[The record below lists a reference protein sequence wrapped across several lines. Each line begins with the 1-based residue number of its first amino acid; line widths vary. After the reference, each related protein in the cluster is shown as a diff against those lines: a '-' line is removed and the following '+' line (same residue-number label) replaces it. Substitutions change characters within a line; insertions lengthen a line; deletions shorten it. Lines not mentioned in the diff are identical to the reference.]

1 MKLYITGVLVL
12 LLFSFKSHDRETTDK
27 IITIDPY
34 LSFQNYEHFKR
45 LTLSSPDSHIEYLE
59 NFDFEWGYEYKVN
72 VKEIRLNQAYS
83 DGTQF
88 EYKLNNIV
96 SKTKIPDSRQFD
108 LFLDSE
114 RYYYELDS
122 SEQHMNATFK
132 IINDSTYSYFDKVEI
147 EVPQKLKSQFE
158 RIVLGQEKQTGHFM
172 YVNEKRIKLI
182 GF

>member
-1 MKLYITGVLVL
+1 MKFFIAGMSML
-12 LLFSFKSHDRETTDK
+12 LLFSFKSHERETTDK

-59 NFDFEWGYEYKVN
+59 NFDFEWGYEYKVS
-72 VKEIRLNQAYS
+72 VKEIKLNQAYS
-83 DGTQF
+83 DGTQY
-88 EYKLNNIV
+88 EYKLNHIV
-96 SKTKIPDSRQFD
+96 SETKMPDSSQFT

-132 IINDSTYSYFDKVEI
+132 IINDRTYSYFDKVEI
-147 EVPQKLKSQFE
+147 EIPNKLKSQFKE
-158 RIVLGQEKQTGHFM
+158 IVSGEKTRMGHFM
-172 YVNEKRIKLI
+172 YIDEKRIKLI